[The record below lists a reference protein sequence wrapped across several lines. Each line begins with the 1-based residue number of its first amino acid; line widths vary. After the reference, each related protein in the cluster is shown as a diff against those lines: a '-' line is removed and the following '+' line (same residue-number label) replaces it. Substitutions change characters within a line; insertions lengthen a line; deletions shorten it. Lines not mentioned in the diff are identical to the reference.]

1 MQEIWHATTSF
12 STWRAHWTTLWK
24 EFWILTSLKTPTGC
38 EILTRSFSFSL
49 TFHSFGFFNFC
60 WAIFTMLNKSG
71 HKTAL
76 SSFLAGQCYVR
87 DKNAPTEIGRPGSD
101 ILNGFGTRTRHG
113 GHRRNRR
120 VCAKRNPGR
129 SITLYNLYWKAGWQK
144 LRRAFYEKFGL
155 EQKFYAHTLFCRDIK
170 FCRDFGTFFGNSL
183 SKKVLF

>member
-12 STWRAHWTTLWK
+12 STWRAHWTTFWK
-24 EFWILTSLKTPTGC
+24 EFWILTSLKTPRGC
-38 EILTRSFSFSL
+38 EIRTRSFSFSL

-60 WAIFTMLNKSG
+60 WAIFTMLSKSG

-144 LRRAFYEKFGL
+144 LRRASSEKF
-155 EQKFYAHTLFCRDIK
+155 EQKLSPYAIFSRY
-170 FCRDFGTFFGNSL
+170 
-183 SKKVLF
+183 